1 MNLVTPNHLRI
12 IGSPYFRRLG
22 WGHELGDTKP
32 LAYIAVGL
40 GSQTFIA
47 KITFESIPNQ
57 LRIIEYNRKLSLARV
72 SSIE

>member
-1 MNLVTPNHLRI
+1 M
-12 IGSPYFRRLG
+12 
-22 WGHELGDTKP
+22 
-32 LAYIAVGL
+32 

-72 SSIE
+72 SSIEYVLSSVQYRSLLSSDMTEDATSDAFGLIF